1 MIGKAVQ
8 TEHEGTISSLQYREI
23 EAIGVNRSPADMAR
37 GRIVLR
43 RTPGNIGVP
52 LFGRRSGGDHGWCF
66 LPFAALQSMLRGSSQ
81 QIDDVG
87 FVFERTRIG
96 LYEAM
101 IDGDLA
107 DLIELVF
114 ADADISESAR

>member
-1 MIGKAVQ
+1 MIGKAVEA
-8 TEHEGTISSLQYREI
+8 EHEGTPSRFQYREI
-23 EAIGVNRSPADMAR
+23 EAIGVNLSPADMAR

-66 LPFAALQSMLRGSSQ
+66 PSFAALQSKLSGGSQ
-81 QIDDVG
+81 QIDDIG

-101 IDGDLA
+101 IDRDLA
-107 DLIELVF
+107 NLIELVF
-114 ADADISESAR
+114 ADADLSEAAR

>member
-1 MIGKAVQ
+1 MV
-8 TEHEGTISSLQYREI
+8 
-23 EAIGVNRSPADMAR
+23 
-37 GRIVLR
+37 
-43 RTPGNIGVP
+43 
-52 LFGRRSGGDHGWCF
+52 F
-66 LPFAALQSMLRGSSQ
+66 PFAALQSKLRGGSQ